1 MKEIKF
7 EHKMGAHC
15 ESGTVTALLNH
26 KGLDISEPMVFGI
39 SGNIFFGY
47 MESSNF
53 SFPTF
58 IVRNKPGSIRKNFG
72 KYTGVK
78 FHTKSFKSKEKGEAY
93 LNNLINN
100 DIPTAAQVDFYYMD
114 YLPEWQRVHINVHFV
129 TLIGKNETDYL
140 VSDSYFPQKAKID
153 INRMTKARF
162 VNGFMAPK
170 GFLFYPESI
179 PGNIDLDKAII
190 KGIKKS
196 AYNMTKIPIPFLGIK
211 GMRKFAKKV
220 TEWPKITRD
229 IDHLS
234 HEIMKIT
241 LLLEDQGTGG
251 AGYRYLFATFLQEAS
266 EKLNDNSFK
275 DMSKR
280 MMEIGDNWRNISYF
294 AAKIGKNRDLG
305 PERLKELSN
314 MINDRADE
322 EQEFFTDLYKL
333 VK

>member
-1 MKEIKF
+1 MKEISF

-15 ESGTVTALLNH
+15 ESGTLTGLLNH
-26 KGLDISEPMVFGI
+26 NGLDISEPMVFGI

-47 MESSNF
+47 FESSNF
-53 SFPTF
+53 PFPTF

-72 KYTGVK
+72 KNTGVK
-78 FHTKSFKSKEKGEAY
+78 FHTASFKLKEKGEKY
-93 LNNLINN
+93 LNDLISNN
-100 DIPTAAQVDFYYMD
+100 IPTAVQVDFYYMD

-129 TLIGKNETDYL
+129 TIIGKNETNYL
-140 VSDSYFPQKAKID
+140 VSDSYFPEKAKIAMS
-153 INRMTKARF
+153 RMSKARF

-170 GFLFYPESI
+170 GFLFYPEYI
-179 PGNIDLDKAII
+179 PDNIDLDKGII

-196 AYNMTKIPIPFLGIK
+196 AYNMTKLPVPFLGIK

-220 TEWPKITRD
+220 VGWPKIARD

-266 EKLNDNSFK
+266 EKLNENSFK

-322 EQEFFTDLYKL
+322 EHLFFTDLYKL